1 LTYYNNLTKQKIEHQ
16 RRKRRIIVSVFR
28 YWVKITRPTQCLL
41 GGLAA
46 WTVALLSDGPT
57 WFTPEKIA
65 AGVVIMLSVLAASV
79 WHYGAR
85 ADVYARKHWDPVF
98 VKKPR
103 ILMCAGA
110 GIFLASIVIAGIF
123 LPMAC
128 VMIAILNAVI
138 IMLYAKI
145 LDQHWPFKNLS
156 IAVVCVTPLILGWFS
171 GHRFNPIVP
180 SLILATFFVY
190 LAREI
195 FKDVVD
201 REANQGYRFTM
212 VMDLG
217 TVATVRIGGIALT
230 TAIFFILHSLRFA
243 PTSLL
248 VWILSISGTIWLSWF
263 AVKSLLGENI
273 APRFSWMDVGTATIL
288 LSLLGA
294 RFSMY

>member
-1 LTYYNNLTKQKIEHQ
+1 MSTL
-16 RRKRRIIVSVFR
+16 R

-41 GGLAA
+41 GGIAA
-46 WTVALLSDGPT
+46 WIVALLSNGPT
-57 WFTPEKIA
+57 WFTSEKIA
-65 AGVVIMLSVLAASV
+65 AGVVISLSVLASSV

-98 VKKPR
+98 VEKPWF
-103 ILMCAGA
+103 LMCAGA
-110 GIFLASIVIAGIF
+110 GIFLASIILAGVF
-123 LPMAC
+123 LPVECM
-128 VMIAILNAVI
+128 MIAVSNAII
-138 IMLYAKI
+138 IMLYAKR

-156 IAVVCVTPLILGWFS
+156 IAAVCVTPLVLGWFS

-201 REANQGYRFTM
+201 REANQGHRFTM

-217 TVATVRIGGIALT
+217 TVAAVRIGGIALT
-230 TAIFFILHSLRFA
+230 TAILLILYSLRFA
-243 PTSLL
+243 PASIL
-248 VWILSISGTIWLSWF
+248 VWILSIAGMIWLSWF
-263 AVKSLLGENI
+263 AIKSLKGDNV
-273 APRFSWMDVGTATIL
+273 APKFSWMDLGTATIL